1 MQRRPNDSV
10 RLIQAMHKRECDARL
25 REPEMTKAVLR
36 SLDLESDSL
45 DSDSRSEG
53 DSRQG
58 TARGGQ
64 RGALV
69 LVDSVRESAHLRMSN
84 FDSFS
89 EACQVSRCD
98 SDGGSSATRSACRG
112 SGGFGGSGVTSL
124 SRPVRT
130 LSGAVTVP
138 AVRAQA
144 AANALP
150 ITSLTATTPPA
161 KSDFRLG
168 TGGVTLGGG
177 GRQSRPFAA
186 SS

>member
-1 MQRRPNDSV
+1 
-10 RLIQAMHKRECDARL
+10 
-25 REPEMTKAVLR
+25 
-36 SLDLESDSL
+36 
-45 DSDSRSEG
+45 
-53 DSRQG
+53 
-58 TARGGQ
+58 
-64 RGALV
+64 
-69 LVDSVRESAHLRMSN
+69 MSN
-84 FDSFS
+84 FDSRS

-98 SDGGSSATRSACRG
+98 NDGGSSATRSACKG
-112 SGGFGGSGVTSL
+112 SGGSGVTSL